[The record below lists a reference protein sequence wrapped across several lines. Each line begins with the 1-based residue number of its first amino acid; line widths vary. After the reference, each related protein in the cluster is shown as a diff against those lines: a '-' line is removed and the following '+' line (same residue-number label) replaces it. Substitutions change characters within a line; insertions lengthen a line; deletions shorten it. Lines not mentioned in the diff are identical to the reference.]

1 MPKNRSIR
9 SQTKSPLYFEHSDIF
24 SQSLIK
30 TLQFVGRKH
39 ERKNL
44 VNLWLEPGFEQLL
57 FAVSGIAEKTNF
69 FVGFGLDPQN
79 QTSGHSSSHLE
90 VHLKTCFIKVSPK

>member
-9 SQTKSPLYFEHSDIF
+9 SQTNSPLYFEHSDIF

-30 TLQFVGRKH
+30 TLQFVGQKH

-57 FAVSGIAEKTNF
+57 FAVSGIAEKKNF
-69 FVGFGLDPQN
+69 CGLWFG
-79 QTSGHSSSHLE
+79 SSKPDFRTFLE
-90 VHLKTCFIKVSPK
+90 PFGSTLKDMFHKGKP